1 MGTQEFLEGVI
12 EKTCSNKAEV
22 ESKTFNF
29 CNEAIMNGY
38 AKYKKQFPVDIFQDD
53 FTLQVLCQVLHER
66 TLLKKDMETISAER
80 DAFKTKVDELK
91 IAKRKEPATAAQQ
104 QIDELEEAV
113 AYYQENLAK
122 AVAEKDEQRNK
133 ALGWE
138 ALFEESKAI
147 WKNELVE
154 AMKRHNELVKTNQEL
169 EQQLASKLAELA
181 QRKEASDK
189 QRPDSSGE
197 GGSDTEAP
205 GDRQLV
211 LRPAGEQ
218 RFTQVL
224 VHVKKTYPEESL
236 KVDRH
241 REIHQQRKKDI
252 SDLNKRAAQLSEQ
265 HADTDGYDE
274 DAVHQKLITIQ
285 QRIATKQKQQQHHF
299 EIGCALA
306 KELNSRPLTP
316 AQIEALEKE
325 DAGRQRISILVKRC
339 NQEVV
344 KQERERRVAARLK

>member
-1 MGTQEFLEGVI
+1 M
-12 EKTCSNKAEV
+12 
-22 ESKTFNF
+22 
-29 CNEAIMNGY
+29 
-38 AKYKKQFPVDIFQDD
+38 
-53 FTLQVLCQVLHER
+53 LHER
-66 TLLKKDMETISAER
+66 TLLKKDMGTISAER
-80 DAFKTKVDELK
+80 DAFKTKVDALK
-91 IAKRKEPATAAQQ
+91 IAKLKEPATAAQQ

-113 AYYQENLAK
+113 AYYQENVAK

-154 AMKRHNELVKTNQEL
+154 AMKRNNELVKTNQEL

-224 VHVKKTYPEESL
+224 VHVKKAYSEESL
-236 KVDRH
+236 EVDRH
-241 REIHQQRKKDI
+241 REIHQQRK
-252 SDLNKRAAQLSEQ
+252 RTYQ
-265 HADTDGYDE
+265 T
-274 DAVHQKLITIQ
+274 
-285 QRIATKQKQQQHHF
+285 
-299 EIGCALA
+299 
-306 KELNSRPLTP
+306 
-316 AQIEALEKE
+316 
-325 DAGRQRISILVKRC
+325 
-339 NQEVV
+339 
-344 KQERERRVAARLK
+344 